1 MSRRVSSLRWV
12 AGGLMATLAA
22 GLFWQATFAQKAA
35 DKPAAEEPKQPT
47 TTEILG
53 GENRY
58 LTFVSTDKAIYKPG
72 DTIYMRAVMLHHATR
87 EPLQQG
93 ISFGAQI
100 DIAGPKG
107 DTVAGGWVEGEDSVL
122 GYKWEIPA
130 EQPGGEYTIKLKHM
144 GAGHAPAERKFDIR
158 AYRAPRLKS
167 QIKFLRDGYG
177 PGDEVVATLHTERAE
192 GGVPAGAAVTV
203 IARVD
208 GDEVFRGPSSV
219 DAKGDCQA
227 RFALPGDIRRGE
239 GTLAMVIEDGGVVE
253 TASKTIPIL
262 LQTVDLTMYPEGGDL
277 VAGLPTRVYFEAF
290 TPAKKPADLAGV
302 VIDGAG
308 AEIAQFR
315 SEHDGRGRFAMTPK
329 AGEKYLLKIT
339 EPAGIRTQ
347 YPLPEVKASGVVLS
361 SQANVIAADAKPSF
375 TLGATAEGEYTLV
388 LRQRDIELARQSIE
402 LTAGQTKDVALEL
415 KKDAEN
421 EAGREAELDLGR
433 DPAGVLIATVYDAA
447 GKPVAERLVY
457 RQPSKSLQITITPN
471 QPQYT
476 PGGKAKVTVETRDAS
491 GKPVSAVV
499 GLTVTD
505 DSVLEMIDK
514 RDQAPRLPVMVFLE
528 GEVKELADAH
538 VYLDPENEKAPLAV
552 DLLLGT
558 QGWRRFALVD
568 TAKFLAG
575 HGDKGRRV
583 LALTMVSPREQATLM
598 GGFGGGG
605 PKAMRFRG
613 VMPAMA
619 NRIEEKADPAEAFQN
634 GAEGDAV
641 DAAAPPRAP
650 VPGPVPDAAVAPVA
664 EQPPAND
671 PQPAGEPVAND
682 GARKLREANQAA
694 GAAAPRA
701 FDAKRRAAKP
711 QDIGQAEQLEERRE
725 LGRALQA
732 AELAQEADMLIAA
745 DRPAL
750 VPQRNDFTVVRV
762 YAHQVRADR
771 QPGERTDFTETLF
784 WHAGLRT
791 DADGKAEFEF
801 GLNDSVS
808 SFRIFAD
815 AYAASGA
822 IGSKAR
828 QIDSVEPFYLEPKL
842 PLEVTS
848 GDLIRVPVGVVNA
861 TPAPLEAAFGAKAH
875 TSLSITSSLP
885 KFALPGDGRIRR
897 MVDVQV
903 GPHNGEAE
911 FVLTANA
918 LPYSDKVTRTLKVV
932 PRGFPILIGRG
943 GLIGPG
949 DTATH
954 EISIPEE
961 FVPGS
966 VNARVL
972 VYPTPLA
979 SMNEALEGLI
989 REPYGCFEQTS
1000 STTYPL
1006 VMAQQY
1012 FMSHQ
1017 GVDPSLVERSSLIL
1031 ETAYQRLTGFECKN
1045 GGYEWFGNDP
1055 GHDAL
1060 TAYGLLEFTDMA
1072 KVRHVDDN
1080 MLRRTRDWLLTQRD
1094 GKGGY
1099 ARKTHTLHTWLAD
1112 PECASTYDT
1121 WALLSA
1127 GVDADLSKEVEFAR
1141 SAGESTDNTYV
1152 MALAANV
1159 LVLAG
1164 DKEGEEHLLDKL
1176 AGKQADDGSLE
1187 GATTS
1192 VVGSGGEALKIETTA
1207 LAVTAWLNNPGYVS
1221 QVEKGIQYLAE
1232 TCKAGRFGSTQST
1245 VLALRAIVAYDASRA
1260 KPKSPGSLELLVDGQ
1275 VVGEPVSFTAETE
1288 GAIELP
1294 ALAELLTA
1302 GEHKVQLRMTDGSQ
1316 MPYSVAVDF
1325 HSLKPDTSADC
1336 KLHLEV
1342 SLRDAKI
1349 DEGAV
1354 TEAEVAIINRT
1365 GEDVPTPTA
1374 IIGIPG
1380 GLEVRHDQLK
1390 ELVKAG
1396 KIAAYEVKGREVVLY
1411 WRVLSAEQRVDLP
1424 LSLVAAVP
1432 GNYTAPA
1439 SRAYLYYTDEHKHW
1453 VDGLAVEITP
1463 VE

>member
-1 MSRRVSSLRWV
+1 MARRISFRW
-12 AGGLMATLAA
+12 ALGGLLAMLAA
-22 GLFWQATFAQKAA
+22 GVFWQATVAQQ
-35 DKPAAEEPKQPT
+35 AAEKPVDDVKQPSLT
-47 TTEILG
+47 QILG

-58 LTFVSTDKAIYKPG
+58 LTFLSTDKPIYRPG
-72 DTIYMRAVMLHHATR
+72 ETIYMRAVMLHHATR
-87 EPLQQG
+87 QPLPEG
-93 ISFGAQI
+93 ISYGAQVEI
-100 DIAGPKG
+100 VGPKG
-107 DTVAGGWVEGEDSVL
+107 DTVAGGWAQGEDSVL
-122 GYKWEIPA
+122 GYSWEIPEA
-130 EQPGGEYTIKLKHM
+130 QAGGEYTIKLKHP

-192 GGVPAGAAVTV
+192 GGVPEGAGVTV

-208 GDEVFRGPSSV
+208 GDEVFRGPTTV
-219 DAKGDCQA
+219 NAQGECQA

-302 VIDGAG
+302 VIKEDGTQV
-308 AEIAQFR
+308 AEFR
-315 SEHDGRGRFAMTPK
+315 SEHEGRGRFQITPQ

-339 EPAGIRTQ
+339 EPSGIRTQ
-347 YPLPEVKASGVVLS
+347 YPLPEVKTSGVVLS
-361 SQANVIAADAKPSF
+361 SGSNVIASDAQPSF
-375 TLGATAEGEYTLV
+375 TLGATANGQYTLV
-388 LRQRDIELARQSIE
+388 LRQRDIELAHKAIE
-402 LTAGQTKDVALEL
+402 LSAGETQDVSLEMKVDSDGNSEG
-415 KKDAEN
+415 KKDT
-421 EAGREAELDLGR
+421 EAAT
-433 DPAGVLIATVYDAA
+433 DPAGVLVATAYDSA

-457 RQPSKSLQITITPN
+457 RQPAKSVQITLKADKE
-471 QPQYT
+471 QYT
-476 PGGKAKVTVETRDAS
+476 PGGKAKITVETRDEE
-491 GKPVSAVV
+491 GNPVSAVV

-505 DSVLEMIDK
+505 DSVLEMIEK

-568 TAKFLAG
+568 TAKLLAE

-583 LALTMVSPREQATLM
+583 LALTMVSPRERATMLHAL
-598 GGFGGGG
+598 GGVNRN
-605 PKAMRFRG
+605 AVRLRG
-613 VMPAMA
+613 ALPGRAAAV
-619 NRIEEKADPAEAFQN
+619 EEKVAPRELREEGE
-634 GAEGDAV
+634 GAAIPV
-641 DAAAPPRAP
+641 DGAAAPAP
-650 VPGPVPDAAVAPVA
+650 VAPVKA
-664 EQPPAND
+664 PVSAAAQPPVND
-671 PQPAGEPVAND
+671 PQPA
-682 GARKLREANQAA
+682 
-694 GAAAPRA
+694 APRVA
-701 FDAKRRAAKP
+701 EEPPPAVDAKRQQGAGAPGPPGIASKPSASQGIAAGEQLK
-711 QDIGQAEQLEERRE
+711 QRRDFAKALQQAELEE
-725 LGRALQA
+725 
-732 AELAQEADMLIAA
+732 EADALIAA
-745 DRPAL
+745 DRTA
-750 VPQRNDFTVVRV
+750 PQRNDFTVVRV
-762 YAHQVRADR
+762 YAHQVRPDR
-771 QPGERTDFTETLF
+771 QPGQRTDFTETLF

-791 DADGKAEFEF
+791 DDQGQAEFEF
-801 GLNDSVS
+801 GLNDSVT

-822 IGSKAR
+822 IGAAEK

-848 GDLIRVPVGVVNA
+848 GDRIRVPVGVVNA
-861 TPAPLEAAFGAKAH
+861 TPAPLEAGFGANTH
-875 TSLSITSSLP
+875 PSLSITSSMP
-885 KFALPGDGRIRR
+885 KFELPADGRVRR
-897 MVDVQV
+897 MVDVEV
-903 GPHNGEAE
+903 GAHNGEAQ

-918 LPYSDKVTRTLKVV
+918 LPYADKVTRTMKVV

-949 DTATH
+949 DTVTQ
-954 EISIPEE
+954 EISIGEQL
-961 FVPGS
+961 VPGS
-966 VNARVL
+966 VNARVV

-1012 FMSHQ
+1012 FLSHQ
-1017 GVDPSLVERSSLIL
+1017 GVDPSLVERSSQIL

-1045 GGYEWFGNDP
+1045 HGYEWFGSDP

-1072 KVRHVDDN
+1072 KVRHVDEN
-1080 MLRRTRDWLLTQRD
+1080 MLQRTRDWLLAQRD

-1141 SAGESTDNTYV
+1141 NVAETTDNTYV

-1159 LVLAG
+1159 LILAG

-1207 LAVTAWLNNPGYVS
+1207 LAATAWLSNPGYVS
-1221 QVEKGIQYLAE
+1221 QVEKAIKYLAE

-1260 KPKSPGSLELLVDGQ
+1260 KPKSPGSLQLLVDDQ
-1275 VVGEPVSFTAETE
+1275 VIGEPVAFTAETE
-1288 GAIELP
+1288 GSIELP
-1294 ALAELLTA
+1294 AMAELLTP
-1302 GEHKVQLRMTDGSQ
+1302 GEHKVQVRMAGGSQ

-1325 HSLKPDTSADC
+1325 HSLKPDTSPDC

-1342 SLRDAKI
+1342 NLRDEQM

-1365 GEDVPTPTA
+1365 GEEVPMPTA

-1411 WRVLSAEQRVDLP
+1411 WRVLSPEQRVDLP

-1432 GNYTAPA
+1432 GTYTGPA

-1453 VDGLAVEITP
+1453 VDGLAVEIEP